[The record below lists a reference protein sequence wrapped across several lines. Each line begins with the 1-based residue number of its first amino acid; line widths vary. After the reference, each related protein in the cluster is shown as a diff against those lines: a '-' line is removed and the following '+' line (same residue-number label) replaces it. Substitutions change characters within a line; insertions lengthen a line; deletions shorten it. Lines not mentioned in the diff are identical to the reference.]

1 MEAGLVDVVILSW
14 NDGPLLDAAV
24 ASAKASGP
32 LVRAITV
39 VDNGSEPPVPPIA
52 GVNVIR
58 NGANVG
64 VSAGRN
70 QGARAGDSPL
80 LCFLDSDA
88 VLHRDTLDRL
98 VEVLLADERIGL
110 TAPVFTGQ
118 APEESAGRAP
128 DLGRKVARVMGRTS
142 TYAPMPREG
151 PSWEVEF
158 AIGACQLIRRA
169 AFDGIGGLDES
180 YFYGPE
186 DVDFCVRL
194 RRAGWRVVQV
204 DVPCDH
210 PPRRRHR
217 KLLTRAGVRHAGA
230 VARHLWRQR
239 RYR

>member
-1 MEAGLVDVVILSW
+1 MEPSLVDVVILSW
-14 NDGPLLDAAV
+14 NDGPLLDV
-24 ASAKASGP
+24 AIGSAKGSGAI
-32 LVRAITV
+32 VRSITV
-39 VDNGSEPPVPPIA
+39 VDNGSDPPVPPIA
-52 GVNVIR
+52 GVSVLR
-58 NGANVG
+58 NTTNAG
-64 VSAGRN
+64 VSCGRN
-70 QGARAGDSPL
+70 QGAWAGDGPL

-88 VLHRDTLDRL
+88 ALRPETLGRL
-98 VEVLLADERIGL
+98 AEVLLADDRVGL

-118 APEESAGRAP
+118 VPEASAGRAP

-142 TYAPMPREG
+142 TYAPMPRAG
-151 PSWEVEF
+151 PAWDVEF

-169 AFDGIGGLDES
+169 AFEGVGGLDES

-239 RYR
+239 RHR

>member
-1 MEAGLVDVVILSW
+1 MEASLVDVVILSW

-24 ASAKASGP
+24 ESAKGSGAI
-32 LVRAITV
+32 VCSITV

-52 GVNVIR
+52 GVNLIR
-58 NGANVG
+58 NAANAG

-70 QGARAGDSPL
+70 QGARAGHGPL

-88 VLHRDTLDRL
+88 ALRPETLDRL
-98 VEVLLADERIGL
+98 AEVLLADERIGL

-128 DLGRKVARVMGRTS
+128 DLGRKVARVIGRTS
-142 TYAPMPREG
+142 TYAPMPRSG
-151 PSWEVEF
+151 PTWEIEF

-169 AFDGIGGLDES
+169 AYEQVGGLDES

-194 RRAGWRVVQV
+194 RRAGWRVLQV

-217 KLLTRAGVRHAGA
+217 RLLTRAGVRHAGA
-230 VARHLWRQR
+230 VAQHLWRQR